1 MNSLR
6 RVVNNTV
13 ISLAGQAITWAS
25 TLLLTIAYGRFLGDI
40 KFGELY
46 FAITFVALIGFPLEF
61 GFNQQLTRDV
71 AQEPHKALRY
81 LLNTLLIKTALWLFL
96 YGLILLACWL
106 LEYSMEQRIIVAI
119 CGFTLLSTAIANT
132 FAALYYALQ
141 RVVFPVIGTI
151 LEKGISA
158 LTGILLLKYGAG
170 IQVMACVLLGSSI
183 IGALWQAICFFRL
196 VQTKEG
202 FILDTL
208 LMRQLL
214 RTGIPF
220 LVYGVLGVIYY
231 RLDTVLLSLM
241 TNVAVVGWYGAGYR
255 LFDTLVFLP
264 NIVITAIMYP
274 VFSKLSITSNEQLK
288 LAIEKSMNFLLLC
301 GIPTATFMIAAA
313 PNIIGFLYHRPEFTN
328 TFPVL
333 QALAPGLV
341 FLYINTVFSTILIST
356 RQEKKITIMAAVAL
370 VFNLGLNLFLIPLY
384 KHVGAAIVTSLTE
397 LLLST
402 IALLLVPRA
411 LVPWASGRVAVKALL
426 ASAAMTVVV
435 LLLRSF
441 SIFAILAVAI
451 VVYLGAATLLRTIP
465 GEDLKALYRAIRYRK
480 RQTLPSADLP
490 EMEVALEEEWLG
502 DAEGITEKRSI
513 TKWPELPTTDRPVHE
528 ISPEWIDEVGPAT
541 EKHPIQKVKNI

>member
-1 MNSLR
+1 VNNLR

-25 TLLLTIAYGRFLGDI
+25 TLLLTIAYGRFLGDS

-46 FAITFVALIGFPLEF
+46 FAITFVMLIGFPLEF
-61 GFNQQLTRDV
+61 GFNQQITRDV
-71 AQEPHKALRY
+71 AQEPQKAPRY
-81 LLNTLLIKTALWLFL
+81 LLNTLLIKTTLWLFL
-96 YGLILLACWL
+96 YGLILLAGWL
-106 LEYSMEQRIIVAI
+106 LGYGMEQRTIIAI

-141 RVVFPVIGTI
+141 RVAFPVIGTI

-158 LTGILLLKYGAG
+158 LIGILLLKYGAG
-170 IQVMACVLLGSSI
+170 IQIMACVLLGSSI
-183 IGALWQAICFFRL
+183 VGMLWQACCFFRL
-196 VQTKEG
+196 VQKKGG
-202 FILDTL
+202 FTLDTQ
-208 LMRQLL
+208 LMRQLI

-288 LAIEKSMNFLLLC
+288 LAIEKSMNFLLFC
-301 GIPTATFMIAAA
+301 GIPIATFMIAAA
-313 PNIIGFLYHRPEFTN
+313 PNIIGFLYHRPEFIN

-341 FLYINTVFSTILIST
+341 FLYINTVFSTILMST

-370 VFNLGLNLFLIPLY
+370 VFNLGLNLSLIPLY
-384 KHVGAAIVTSLTE
+384 KHVGAAIATSLTE

-402 IALLLVPRA
+402 IALMLVPRA
-411 LVPWASGRVAVKALL
+411 LVPWRSGGVAIKALVASGAIVAVI
-426 ASAAMTVVV
+426 

-465 GEDLKALYRAIRYRK
+465 AEDLKALYRAIRYRK

-490 EMEVALEEEWLG
+490 ELEVALEEERLA
-502 DAEGITEKRSI
+502 DAEGITEKRPVI
-513 TKWPELPTTDRPVHE
+513 KWQTLPNTDPPVHE
-528 ISPEWIDEVGPAT
+528 VSQEWIDT
-541 EKHPIQKVKNI
+541 EKRPIQKVSNI